1 MTERHTK
8 TDRHRQVET
17 DGQTDTERPLYGH
30 RETERLTDS
39 QTDSDKPGEWILAKK
54 NHDAAAF
61 LRIAL
66 KWANLISKCRDGNK
80 HLNST
85 PPPILFRQRHLTYG
99 KESTMEC

>member
-54 NHDAAAF
+54 
-61 LRIAL
+61 
-66 KWANLISKCRDGNK
+66 K
-80 HLNST
+80 
-85 PPPILFRQRHLTYG
+85 P
-99 KESTMEC
+99 